1 MPGLSPKLPLTIDPE
16 DGFALNKTHVQLVK
30 QNLKMLVLTSPGE
43 RLMIPDFGVGIR
55 RYLFEQKSSD
65 VYADIKSNISRQIS
79 KYMSFLKVNLI
90 EIKDLDGELGLRDN
104 GISIKISY
112 EIVPLRL
119 ADSLEID
126 AFV

>member
-1 MPGLSPKLPLTIDPE
+1 
-16 DGFALNKTHVQLVK
+16 
-30 QNLKMLVLTSPGE
+30 
-43 RLMIPDFGVGIR
+43 
-55 RYLFEQKSSD
+55 
-65 VYADIKSNISRQIS
+65 
-79 KYMSFLKVNLI
+79 MSFLKVNLI
-90 EIKDLDGELGLRDN
+90 EVKDLDGELGLRDN